1 MLNRT
6 SLRNVSSVVTSNSE
20 AYREVVK
27 NSESQSSQ
35 KFVRS
40 ESRRSESQKKSVDNF
55 QFSKKN
61 GQRYLGIDNLSPY
74 IPNSDSYR
82 NRTSSVTCQKVK

>member
-1 MLNRT
+1 MLNRI

-20 AYREVVK
+20 AYREEGK

-61 GQRYLGIDNLSPY
+61 GQRYLGIDTLS
-74 IPNSDSYR
+74 I
-82 NRTSSVTCQKVK
+82 VTLHPEFR

>member
-20 AYREVVK
+20 AYREEGK
-27 NSESQSSQ
+27 NYESQSSQ

-40 ESRRSESQKKSVDNF
+40 ESRRSESQKNQLTIFSF
-55 QFSKKN
+55 QKKTVN
-61 GQRYLGIDNLSPY
+61 VI
-74 IPNSDSYR
+74 
-82 NRTSSVTCQKVK
+82 

>member
-20 AYREVVK
+20 AYREEGK
-27 NSESQSSQ
+27 NYESQSSQ
-35 KFVRS
+35 KFI
-40 ESRRSESQKKSVDNF
+40 RSESQKKSVDNF